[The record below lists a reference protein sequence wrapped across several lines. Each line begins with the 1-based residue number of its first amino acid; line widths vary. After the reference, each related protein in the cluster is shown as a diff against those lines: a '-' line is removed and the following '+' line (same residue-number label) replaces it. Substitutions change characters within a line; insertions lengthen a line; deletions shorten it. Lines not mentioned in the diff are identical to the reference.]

1 MAYPQAVPHA
11 ASQDTSQAAHLAPLQ
26 AAHQASPQPA
36 HETAPQ
42 AAYQATPQDV
52 HQVSPKA
59 AHQDAPQT
67 GKPHHKIRSFPAESV
82 IDVLYRTRP
91 KYNFC
96 VRLLS
101 LLYNREEL
109 VDCSV
114 NGGHG
119 KRPLNTAAKLFFRE
133 TFFMYYPASS
143 KQEQEEEWKWC
154 TNLLNAHLCKYVNKH
169 K

>member
-1 MAYPQAVPHA
+1 MAYPRAVPRA
-11 ASQDTSQAAHLAPLQ
+11 ASQDTSQ

-96 VRLLS
+96 VRLLYS
-101 LLYNREEL
+101 LCFTTEM
-109 VDCSV
+109 SWW
-114 NGGHG
+114 
-119 KRPLNTAAKLFFRE
+119 TAAL
-133 TFFMYYPASS
+133 TVG
-143 KQEQEEEWKWC
+143 
-154 TNLLNAHLCKYVNKH
+154 TINDL
-169 K
+169 

>member
-1 MAYPQAVPHA
+1 MAYPRAVPHA

-26 AAHQASPQPA
+26 AAHQASPQPP

-82 IDVLYRTRP
+82 IDVFTEQGQNITSVFAY
-91 KYNFC
+91 
-96 VRLLS
+96 S
-101 LLYNREEL
+101 LCFTTEM
-109 VDCSV
+109 SWW
-114 NGGHG
+114 
-119 KRPLNTAAKLFFRE
+119 TAAL
-133 TFFMYYPASS
+133 TVGTA
-143 KQEQEEEWKWC
+143 
-154 TNLLNAHLCKYVNKH
+154 NDL
-169 K
+169 

>member
-1 MAYPQAVPHA
+1 MAYPRAVPHA

-91 KYNFC
+91 KYNLC

-101 LLYNREEL
+101 LLYNRDEL

-114 NGGHG
+114 NGGHD
-119 KRPLNTAAKLFFRE
+119 KRPLNTAAKLFLRE
-133 TFFMYYPASS
+133 TFFVYYPAAS
-143 KQEQEEEWKWC
+143 KQEQEEEWK
-154 TNLLNAHLCKYVNKH
+154 
-169 K
+169 